1 MTNRKI
7 EYWVIPPTAD
17 AEFVASME
25 DVLEVYEQPYDARCP
40 VVCMDEQPVQLLK
53 ETRKPIP
60 ATANHAKRV
69 DYEYERAGT
78 ANIFMFTEPLELKK
92 NGNRA
97 SRVGPVAVMN
107 DGVVLPGA
115 TPLLTNWNC
124 GLTAGPVPPIAGCA
138 WHELQLFELNRGPRP
153 TLAVPETVSTA
164 WKRVRPS

>member
-1 MTNRKI
+1 MMLLADTAAAKLGCGRALALLQVPASERPVTVNRSST
-7 EYWVIPPTAD
+7 PPFGA
-17 AEFVASME
+17 
-25 DVLEVYEQPYDARCP
+25 
-40 VVCMDEQPVQLLK
+40 
-53 ETRKPIP
+53 
-60 ATANHAKRV
+60 
-69 DYEYERAGT
+69 
-78 ANIFMFTEPLELKK
+78 FMFTEPLELKK